1 MATNLASDL
10 AEKMDF
16 YKNAKSDWV
25 AFNTDLAGNTAGW

>member
-16 YKNAKSDWV
+16 YKNAKSNWV
-25 AFNTDLAGNTAGW
+25 GFNTDLAGNTPGW